1 MQLPE
6 SSSKQWLEK
15 DDLFES
21 QSHVDIMN
29 RGTCEHHTWTAPKP
43 KWEPPRSL
51 SRDPQCWM
59 SPCWESVLA
68 RVRCPRLTTRSACC
82 PCPLRAP
89 GVAADH
95 RAPSGWQ
102 CHTAPSACTE
112 GAPGQRRLWKGNAGD
127 SETESDGLLHSSQVP
142 TSRHSH
148 GACVGVTC
156 SGQKGQECVGSR
168 GSRCR
173 AYTCRSRRS
182 ACFGF
187 TKSGSKALP
196 FPRLAAFQQV

>member
-29 RGTCEHHTWTAPKP
+29 RETCEHHTWTAPKP

-127 SETESDGLLHSSQVP
+127 SETESERWPAAQLPGPHLPSFSWRLCRRHLLWPEGTRMCWQ
-142 TSRHSH
+142 
-148 GACVGVTC
+148 
-156 SGQKGQECVGSR
+156 Q
-168 GSRCR
+168 
-173 AYTCRSRRS
+173 
-182 ACFGF
+182 
-187 TKSGSKALP
+187 
-196 FPRLAAFQQV
+196 RL